1 MSDLI
6 LKSYETPVSPPAF
19 DTITLAFQSVF
30 FGFDEPIIRPGEVTY
45 TFDVGGLSVGE
56 SLQKQGT
63 ARDPD
68 ANDYLGVFTI
78 RYGDEEKQV
87 TPFETFDEDGVWDED
102 IPGFH
107 IHVVIGKKYITA
119 GNPVDDMYQTIS
131 ATVTRTA

>member
-1 MSDLI
+1 M
-6 LKSYETPVSPPAF
+6 E
-19 DTITLAFQSVF
+19 
-30 FGFDEPIIRPGEVTY
+30 
-45 TFDVGGLSVGE
+45 GG
-56 SLQKQGT
+56 
-63 ARDPD
+63 
-68 ANDYLGVFTI
+68 GVFAPLFDI
-78 RYGDEEKQV
+78 WEKQV